1 MKKVLFVLVMFLMS
15 ISMEAQSVVKTED
28 GKYPVYCTI
37 YGYNF
42 WGIGKVKVQLDLGDN
57 SGAKEYQSLYDD
69 SGNKIKFNTMM
80 EVLDYMGKRG
90 WSVNGTYYI
99 TRGGGQNVINYL
111 LEKKVT
117 NDSEKTE
124 GLTLREDKD

>member
-1 MKKVLFVLVMFLMS
+1 MKKILFVLVMFLMS

-28 GKYPVYCTI
+28 GKYPAYCTVS
-37 YGYNF
+37 GYNF
-42 WGIGKVKVQLDLGDN
+42 WGFGKVKVKLDLGD
-57 SGAKEYQSLYDD
+57 SEAKEDQSLFDE
-69 SGNKIKFNTMM
+69 SGKKIKFNTMM

-90 WSVNGTYYI
+90 WFVNGTYYI
-99 TRGGGQNVINYL
+99 TKGSGQNVINYL
-111 LEKKVT
+111 LEKKIT